1 MMINL
6 TILSREDLEYI
17 CGQLHM
23 PSVRKLFQRTPKQY
37 NKMTSIRPVKLSDEQ
52 IIQLLVRNINR
63 DFIHSLLYSQIDQ
76 WLTQI
81 EDSRAELVNS
91 GYSANEALINTLSES
106 VFCSRVDLFFKLT
119 DDQYS
124 EDDIDIFIDA
134 VALLQKCRA
143 ELKNDDSKNQK
154 VQTEFLTQI
163 EKLKRHN
170 ESLEQLCADRES
182 EINRLRDTIDRQK
195 GQISETEALLLEL
208 ENQNQSDANLIIE
221 RDEEI
226 SVLQSQIRGLN
237 SENEMYRKSQIE
249 SQEHLSDAHLMI
261 SELQHEL
268 DHYRYL
274 ASFEDK
280 KPDRIQDDSYDYISV
295 GQIIEIDFRKIRIK
309 RIADIIDGEIIEFV
323 QDENQPKLFGN
334 RDRLYWNDGP
344 NTSNAVGVWRWSA
357 TQKYSDPT
365 KDHVETKFAK
375 DIQLIQVITLLE
387 CHTVDDIIAELKS
400 GFVCNISFEKLLFV
414 GGYID
419 GASEGVLCRKKD
431 LIIDDNIIKL
441 RESVFTLPKYSLNSS
456 NILILNDVDIYR
468 KVWIGIPEKIC
479 YVRTPFELIKEKLLR
494 RARNSVLQEQ
504 ELTRRESQGCRDFLR
519 SLPVETLAQE
529 ISDVYSCSLEEAEK
543 YINDFV
549 SYSDSILT
557 KSDVDIDLISA
568 AIQRNPELV
577 AVCKEALRLDWERD
591 NNERLRIANE
601 ELEKKK
607 TLCSEEEQ
615 QVLELRTECTS
626 LEIKSNALQDEIDSK
641 RQLATEVEQEVQQR
655 IEKAKQ
661 NAASFIAQMSFIP
674 SIPVSHFSTHV
685 NANSNRISVLTHRKL
700 EDSVTDEITELD
712 CFVDELD
719 DNFFAVGYDE
729 DYSPY
734 MAEAVAFAIAMNLSI
749 IIDEN
754 AYIIAECIAAM
765 FGTDRLTE
773 INVPIGEFDMTALIS
788 VIRSDCN
795 NNVHVFLINGV
806 FDGFNQNTYN
816 CLLSHIKDF
825 DKKAIIVLSIEGIQP
840 EMLMSSTWNHALYF
854 DGDAHFGYRE
864 CVELSYHQTELSI
877 IQSIKETLSVTGV
890 SEKRKLLKPFK
901 KILTN
906 VEIINFSCY
915 LAYKNIMLNSSA
927 FILKQIQIIARINCK
942 NCEGSGY

>member
-431 LIIDDNIIKL
+431 LIIDDNIIKTF
-441 RESVFTLPKYSLNSS
+441 RSLWW
-456 NILILNDVDIYR
+456 VDD
-468 KVWIGIPEKIC
+468 
-479 YVRTPFELIKEKLLR
+479 F
-494 RARNSVLQEQ
+494 SVL
-504 ELTRRESQGCRDFLR
+504 
-519 SLPVETLAQE
+519 
-529 ISDVYSCSLEEAEK
+529 
-543 YINDFV
+543 
-549 SYSDSILT
+549 
-557 KSDVDIDLISA
+557 
-568 AIQRNPELV
+568 
-577 AVCKEALRLDWERD
+577 
-591 NNERLRIANE
+591 
-601 ELEKKK
+601 
-607 TLCSEEEQ
+607 
-615 QVLELRTECTS
+615 
-626 LEIKSNALQDEIDSK
+626 
-641 RQLATEVEQEVQQR
+641 
-655 IEKAKQ
+655 
-661 NAASFIAQMSFIP
+661 
-674 SIPVSHFSTHV
+674 
-685 NANSNRISVLTHRKL
+685 
-700 EDSVTDEITELD
+700 
-712 CFVDELD
+712 
-719 DNFFAVGYDE
+719 
-729 DYSPY
+729 
-734 MAEAVAFAIAMNLSI
+734 
-749 IIDEN
+749 
-754 AYIIAECIAAM
+754 
-765 FGTDRLTE
+765 
-773 INVPIGEFDMTALIS
+773 
-788 VIRSDCN
+788 
-795 NNVHVFLINGV
+795 
-806 FDGFNQNTYN
+806 
-816 CLLSHIKDF
+816 
-825 DKKAIIVLSIEGIQP
+825 
-840 EMLMSSTWNHALYF
+840 
-854 DGDAHFGYRE
+854 
-864 CVELSYHQTELSI
+864 
-877 IQSIKETLSVTGV
+877 
-890 SEKRKLLKPFK
+890 
-901 KILTN
+901 
-906 VEIINFSCY
+906 
-915 LAYKNIMLNSSA
+915 
-927 FILKQIQIIARINCK
+927 
-942 NCEGSGY
+942 